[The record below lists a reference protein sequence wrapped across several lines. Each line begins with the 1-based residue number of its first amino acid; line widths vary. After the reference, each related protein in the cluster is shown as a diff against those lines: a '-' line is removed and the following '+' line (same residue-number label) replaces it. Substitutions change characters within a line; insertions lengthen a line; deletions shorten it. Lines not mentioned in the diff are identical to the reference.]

1 MSRFAP
7 IDLSQLTPPD
17 IVETLSFATVL
28 AALKAD
34 LIARDA
40 TLEATLDLESEP
52 LTKLLEVSAYR
63 ETLLRARVNDAARS
77 IMLAYASGT
86 DLEHLAAFYGVTR
99 LVIQEA
105 DPEATPPVAE
115 ILESDTALRARVQ
128 TAPEAFSVAGPTGAY
143 QFLALSADPDVAA
156 VSVDSPYP
164 GAVFV
169 TVQSKTGDGTASPE
183 LVETVRAVLTADD
196 ARPLTDGV
204 VVQGV
209 TVQSYAVTAALEIY
223 EGPDP
228 AVVLAEAT
236 AAVQA
241 LVTATH
247 APGQDL
253 TLAALIAAMKVGGVY
268 DVHISSPASNLVV
281 NPSTCLYCTG
291 VTLTE
296 ATA

>member
-7 IDLSQLTPPD
+7 IDLSQLAPPD
-17 IVETLSFATVL
+17 IVETLSYETIL
-28 AALKAD
+28 SQLKAD
-34 LIARDA
+34 LIARDP
-40 TLEATLDLESEP
+40 TLEAVLALESEP
-52 LTKLLEVSAYR
+52 LSKLLEVVAYR
-63 ETLLRARVNDAARS
+63 ETLLRGRVNDSARA
-77 IMLAYASGT
+77 IMLAYASGA
-86 DLEHLAAFYGVTR
+86 DLDHLAAFYAVAR
-99 LVIQEA
+99 QVIQA
-105 DPEATPPVAE
+105 ANPNVVPPIPE

-143 QFLALSADPDVAA
+143 QFLALSASPDVAA

-169 TVQSKTGDGTASPE
+169 TVQSRTGDGTASAE
-183 LVETVRAVLTADD
+183 LVAAVRAVLTADE

-209 TVQSYAVTAALEIY
+209 TVQTYTVAATLEIY

-253 TLAALIAAMKVGGVY
+253 TLAALIAALKVPGVY
-268 DVHISSPASNLVV
+268 DVHITAPVGNLVV
-281 NPSTCLYCTG
+281 NPDTCLYCTAVSVG
-291 VTLTE
+291 Q
-296 ATA
+296 AA

>member
-7 IDLSQLTPPD
+7 IDLSQLAPPA
-17 IVETLSFATVL
+17 IVETLSYETVL
-28 AALKAD
+28 SQLKAD

-40 TLEATLDLESEP
+40 TLEPVLALESEP
-52 LTKLLEVSAYR
+52 LTKLLEVVAYR
-63 ETLLRARVNDAARS
+63 ETLLRGRVNDAARA
-77 IMLAYASGT
+77 IMLAYASGA
-86 DLEHLAAFYGVTR
+86 DLDHLAAFYAVAR
-99 LVIQEA
+99 QVIQAA
-105 DPEATPPVAE
+105 DPDATPPIPE
-115 ILESDTALRARVQ
+115 ILESDAALRARVQ

-143 QFLALSADPDVAA
+143 QFLALSASADVAA

-169 TVQSKTGDGTASPE
+169 TVQSRTGDGTASTE
-183 LVETVRAVLTADD
+183 LVDTVRAALTADE

-209 TVQSYAVTAALEIY
+209 TVQEYTVTATLEIY

-228 AVVLAEAT
+228 AVVLSEAT

-253 TLAALIAAMKVGGVY
+253 TLAALIAALKVPGVY
-268 DVHISSPASNLVV
+268 DVHILSPATNQVV
-281 NPSTCLYCTG
+281 NPDTCLYCTA
-291 VTLTE
+291 VSVTE
-296 ATA
+296 AA